1 VDDGARDYPWVG
13 TTDERFTL
21 ALVLDVG
28 EVLVRH
34 GYGGADGGHAG
45 RADRRALPRPSR
57 TYPATGCLRLTDLVG
72 GPTSRRPYPAP
83 PRAPVS
89 PPLPDSFNTPRYLRY
104 ANHRAGTETR

>member
-45 RADRRALPRPSR
+45 RADRRALPSPSRPTRLSAAAAVLTLRVSPGSGPARSRPSAR
-57 TYPATGCLRLTDLVG
+57 SGFAALT
-72 GPTSRRPYPAP
+72 
-83 PRAPVS
+83 
-89 PPLPDSFNTPRYLRY
+89 
-104 ANHRAGTETR
+104 